1 MKDGRRDAEMSEE
14 EYGMELGADSIPS
27 IEIKLIKHGYGEKLV
42 ESLNGKAVRFHY

>member
-1 MKDGRRDAEMSEE
+1 MSEE
-14 EYGMELGADSIPS
+14 EYGMELGADSIAS